1 MYIYIIIKIL
11 LNTQVHSQIYNQ
23 YNLLGYSILPTERFP
38 TETPTHCH
46 QSVPWGRYI
55 RNLFDA
61 EMTMGLERAGKWPFT
76 DKFVDIGEFVDL
88 DIFDF
93 SGGGGSG
100 EGDVIANNEG
110 DDGIILPTNTELP
123 SVICYTTRLISR
135 KGD

>member
-11 LNTQVHSQIYNQ
+11 LNTQVHSQIYNK

-38 TETPTHCH
+38 TVTPTHCN
-46 QSVPWGRYI
+46 QKVPWGRYI

-61 EMTMGLERAGKWPFT
+61 AMTMGLQRAGKWPFT